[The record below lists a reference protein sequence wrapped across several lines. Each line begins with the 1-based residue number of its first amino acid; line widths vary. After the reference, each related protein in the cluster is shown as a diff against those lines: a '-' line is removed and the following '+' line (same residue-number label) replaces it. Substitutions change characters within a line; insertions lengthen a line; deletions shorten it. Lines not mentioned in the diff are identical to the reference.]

1 MEQRKTSSRPY
12 TVGSFGRKLELFERF
27 IEEFTHVDEEL
38 NPEERRLELQERLTN
53 GMEAHVARGFPRI
66 FCKFQQQNMYYT
78 ISIYFW
84 DYWTI
89 THRIYHGVC
98 MLQGRLICTGTIF
111 T

>member
-53 GMEAHVARGFPRI
+53 GMIV
-66 FCKFQQQNMYYT
+66 CNSFQ
-78 ISIYFW
+78 SPES
-84 DYWTI
+84 
-89 THRIYHGVC
+89 
-98 MLQGRLICTGTIF
+98 
-111 T
+111 